1 MGHDSID
8 EPVLYF
14 LGKGQKQKMEV
25 SMIKKIVDDVMPQ
38 MISDRRH
45 LHKHPELS
53 FEEYQTTEFL
63 CRELAAAGIE
73 DIRRPVKTGVVAVIH
88 GVYPG
93 KTVAIRAD
101 IDALPIQ
108 EKNELEFC
116 SVNDGVMHACG
127 HDGHAAMLLAAARI
141 FEQHKD
147 ELHGSIVCIFQHAE
161 EVPPGGAQELY
172 EAGVMEGVDELYGL
186 HLSSNFPTGT
196 YGVRAGALTSATDRF
211 DIRVIGKGGHSS
223 MPEQSIDPIVTGAE
237 IIVALQSIL
246 SRRVAAFE
254 PAVLSVCQ
262 VNAGDAYNIIPG
274 EMTLTGSTRTFSEEM
289 RGKMEVM
296 IEEIVSGI
304 TKSAGASYEFKFERG
319 YSSVINDKEL
329 TENVEQQLKKLWGEE
344 AILHINPIMPG
355 EDFSALQKNCPAC
368 FVEIGTA
375 DEEKHTTF
383 PHHNPNYRMDEEG
396 LRYGLSYLL
405 VMIFDR
411 LRA

>member
-63 CRELAAAGIE
+63 CRELEAAGIE
-73 DIRRPVKTGVVAVIH
+73 YIRRPVKTGVVAVIH

-344 AILHINPIMPG
+344 SILHINPIMPG

>member
-63 CRELAAAGIE
+63 CRELAATGIE

-344 AILHINPIMPG
+344 SILHINPIMPG

-383 PHHNPNYRMDEEG
+383 PHHNLNYRMDEEG

>member
-8 EPVLYF
+8 EPVLHF
-14 LGKGQKQKMEV
+14 LRKGQEQKMEA

-63 CRELAAAGIE
+63 RRELEAAGIE

-88 GVYPG
+88 GAYPG

-246 SRRVAAFE
+246 SRRVAAFD

-344 AILHINPIMPG
+344 SILHINPIMPG

-405 VMIFDR
+405 ATIFDR

>member
-1 MGHDSID
+1 
-8 EPVLYF
+8 
-14 LGKGQKQKMEV
+14 MEV

-63 CRELAAAGIE
+63 CRELETAGIE

-88 GVYPG
+88 GAYPG

-289 RGKMEVM
+289 RGKMEAM
-296 IEEIVSGI
+296 IEEIISGI

-344 AILHINPIMPG
+344 SILHINPIMPG

-405 VMIFDR
+405 ATIFDR

>member
-8 EPVLYF
+8 EPVLHF
-14 LGKGQKQKMEV
+14 LRKGQEQKMEA

-63 CRELAAAGIE
+63 CRELEAAGIE

-88 GVYPG
+88 GAYPG

-196 YGVRAGALTSATDRF
+196 YGVRVGALTSATDRF
-211 DIRVIGKGGHSS
+211 DICVIGKGGHSS

-289 RGKMEVM
+289 RGKMEAM
-296 IEEIVSGI
+296 IEEIISGI

-344 AILHINPIMPG
+344 SILHINPIMPG

-405 VMIFDR
+405 ATIFDR

>member
-63 CRELAAAGIE
+63 CRELEAAGIE

-147 ELHGSIVCIFQHAE
+147 
-161 EVPPGGAQELY
+161 
-172 EAGVMEGVDELYGL
+172 
-186 HLSSNFPTGT
+186 
-196 YGVRAGALTSATDRF
+196 
-211 DIRVIGKGGHSS
+211 
-223 MPEQSIDPIVTGAE
+223 
-237 IIVALQSIL
+237 
-246 SRRVAAFE
+246 
-254 PAVLSVCQ
+254 
-262 VNAGDAYNIIPG
+262 
-274 EMTLTGSTRTFSEEM
+274 
-289 RGKMEVM
+289 
-296 IEEIVSGI
+296 
-304 TKSAGASYEFKFERG
+304 
-319 YSSVINDKEL
+319 
-329 TENVEQQLKKLWGEE
+329 
-344 AILHINPIMPG
+344 
-355 EDFSALQKNCPAC
+355 
-368 FVEIGTA
+368 
-375 DEEKHTTF
+375 
-383 PHHNPNYRMDEEG
+383 
-396 LRYGLSYLL
+396 
-405 VMIFDR
+405 
-411 LRA
+411 

>member
-1 MGHDSID
+1 
-8 EPVLYF
+8 
-14 LGKGQKQKMEV
+14 
-25 SMIKKIVDDVMPQ
+25 
-38 MISDRRH
+38 
-45 LHKHPELS
+45 
-53 FEEYQTTEFL
+53 
-63 CRELAAAGIE
+63 
-73 DIRRPVKTGVVAVIH
+73 
-88 GVYPG
+88 
-93 KTVAIRAD
+93 
-101 IDALPIQ
+101 
-108 EKNELEFC
+108 
-116 SVNDGVMHACG
+116 
-127 HDGHAAMLLAAARI
+127 
-141 FEQHKD
+141 
-147 ELHGSIVCIFQHAE
+147 
-161 EVPPGGAQELY
+161 
-172 EAGVMEGVDELYGL
+172 
-186 HLSSNFPTGT
+186 
-196 YGVRAGALTSATDRF
+196 
-211 DIRVIGKGGHSS
+211 

-289 RGKMEVM
+289 RGKMEAM
-296 IEEIVSGI
+296 IEEIISGI

-329 TENVEQQLKKLWGEE
+329 TENVEQLWGEE
-344 AILHINPIMPG
+344 SILHINPIMPG

-405 VMIFDR
+405 ATIFDR

>member
-8 EPVLYF
+8 EPVLHF
-14 LGKGQKQKMEV
+14 LRKGQEQKMEA

-63 CRELAAAGIE
+63 CRELEAAGIE

-88 GVYPG
+88 GAYPG

-274 EMTLTGSTRTFSEEM
+274 EMILTGSTRTFSEEM

-296 IEEIVSGI
+296 IEEIISGI

-344 AILHINPIMPG
+344 SILHINPIMPG

-405 VMIFDR
+405 ATIFDR

>member
-1 MGHDSID
+1 
-8 EPVLYF
+8 
-14 LGKGQKQKMEV
+14 MEV
-25 SMIKKIVDDVMPQ
+25 SVIKKIVDDVMPQ

-88 GVYPG
+88 GAYPG
-93 KTVAIRAD
+93 KAVAIRAD

-254 PAVLSVCQ
+254 SAVLSVCQ

-344 AILHINPIMPG
+344 SILHINPIMPG

-405 VMIFDR
+405 ATIFDR